1 MSRDRDR
8 HRDRHRDRISRR
20 RFLASSG
27 GVATGAVIAGQVA
40 GTAGKEGTAE
50 GAMTSPGRPGD
61 NPAEGAPQKTAT
73 GRPPRTQD
81 LTVNGS
87 VSPVGVDPDSC
98 SFAWTLDAPGRSVT
112 QAAYHVVVRRTD
124 PGHTGTAWDSGPVDS
139 GQQAFVPYAG
149 PALAAD
155 AAYTWT
161 ARTKTTGGSTGS
173 AGSTG
178 AAGSAGSWGP
188 VSRPASFVT
197 GLRDTDWQVARWLQ
211 PAGASTQPDRVTYLR
226 NDITPPAG
234 VLQRATAYVSA
245 AHTYRLF
252 VNGAAVDAWPSFSY
266 PDEQYVRAIDLTKVL
281 QPGRP
286 QALGVL
292 HRWYGPGQGR
302 PASSPGLILLV
313 SLHYRDGRHVVAGT
327 DGTWRER
334 PAEWLPSPQR
344 NSDVGDFVEW
354 IDGRAHPQGWSS
366 PGYDDSGWTPVTV
379 IGSAGSAPFTH
390 TYAQRTDIEETT
402 VLPVRLH
409 SLAGG
414 SVVADFGAVYA
425 ARPRV
430 QFASGTPG
438 QSVAMRVGYLLDPD
452 GQVSTLHGTQVTN
465 LSFTYIMR
473 QGAQVFEAFTYL
485 GFRYLQID
493 GAGQGLDRGQVAAVA
508 RHTAMPAVPMATFS
522 TGNRTLDAVWR
533 LNARSC
539 LYCSQ
544 EQFVDTPT
552 REKGQFTW
560 DAANESE
567 AIMRCYGDQNLSW
580 QGLRDVMRGQTRYW
594 PDGRTNAVY
603 PNGDGARSFAT
614 FSARYVEWV
623 WRYYTG
629 TGDRAT
635 AMGLS
640 PSVAE
645 VAAWLWSARQGGG
658 TGIGGANGLLYG
670 LGDTSNGDPVYG
682 YDLTVAADT
691 ASNVLAVNAF
701 NRVAQLATVA
711 GDATS
716 SALWRSRASQL
727 TAAINATL
735 RRSDGVYVDGV
746 DANGAQSAH
755 ASQEAN
761 VLPLAYGVVPASDA
775 ARVVAYVAG
784 LGISVEPNHGL
795 ELLRSLAAAG
805 RPDLMVRMLTDTSI
819 PGWAHVVAAGGTFTW
834 EVWRPSDLIGDSMSH
849 GWGSSALVAM
859 QETLLG
865 VTHLEPGPGG
875 AVRLG
880 VAPPATGL
888 PRASGSLP
896 TAAGTTTLSWRRR
909 GSGVALALALPANA
923 SAMVSLP
930 SSDPVGVREGGE
942 PAAKVAGVSLLST
955 DNGQAVLSVGS
966 GNYRFTTT

>member
-1 MSRDRDR
+1 VSRRR
-8 HRDRHRDRISRR
+8 SLSRSRISRR

-27 GVATGAVIAGQVA
+27 GVAAGAVLADAVA
-40 GTAGKEGTAE
+40 HAAATNADTASSPRSAAAVYLVEA
-50 GAMTSPGRPGD
+50 TSSSVV
-61 NPAEGAPQKTAT
+61 
-73 GRPPRTQD
+73 PRTQE

-87 VSPVGVDPDSC
+87 VAPLGVDPDDC
-98 SFAWTLDAPGRSVT
+98 SFAWTLQALGRNVT
-112 QAAYHVVVRRTD
+112 QSAYQVTVRRTD
-124 PGHTGTAWDSGPVDS
+124 PGHAGTVWDSGPVDS
-139 GQQAFVPYAG
+139 AQQAFVPYAG

-155 AAYTWT
+155 AAYAWT
-161 ARTKTTGGSTGS
+161 VRAKAT
-173 AGSTG
+173 ADQ
-178 AAGSAGSWGP
+178 WGP
-188 VSRPASFVT
+188 TSRPAPFVT
-197 GLRDTDWQVARWLQ
+197 GLRDTDWQSASWLQ
-211 PAGASTQPDRVTYLR
+211 PAGASTGADRVTYLR
-226 NDITPPAG
+226 KEITAPG
-234 VLQRATAYVSA
+234 GGTIQRATAYVSA

-252 VNGAAVDAWPSFSY
+252 VNGVAVDAWPSFSY
-266 PDEQYVRAIDLTKVL
+266 PDEQYVRAVDLTRAL
-281 QPGRP
+281 RPGHAN
-286 QALGVL
+286 ALGVL

-302 PASSPGLILLV
+302 PASAPGLLFLV
-313 SLHYRDGRHVVAGT
+313 SLRYQDGRHVLSGT
-327 DGTWRER
+327 DGTWREH
-334 PAEWLPSPQR
+334 PAEWLPAPQR

-354 IDGRAHPQGWSS
+354 IDGRAYPEGWSS
-366 PGYDDSGWTPVTV
+366 PGFDDSDWSPATV
-379 IGSAGSAPFTH
+379 IGPAGSAPFTY
-390 TYAQRTDIEETT
+390 TYTQRTDIAETP

-409 SLAGG
+409 SLPNGA
-414 SVVADFGAVYA
+414 VVADFGAVYA

-430 QFASGTPG
+430 EFASGTPG
-438 QSVAMRVGYLLDPD
+438 QTVDLRVGFLLDPD
-452 GQVSTLHGTQVTN
+452 GQVSTLHGTQGTN

-473 QGAQVFEAFTYL
+473 AGEQTFEAFTYL

-493 GAGQGLDRGQVAAVA
+493 GGGQGLSRGQVAALA

-522 TGNRTLDAVWR
+522 TGNRMLDAVWR

-560 DAANESE
+560 DASNESE

-580 QGLRDVMRGQTRYW
+580 QGLRDVTRGQARYW

-614 FSARYVEWV
+614 FSARYVEWL

-635 AMGLS
+635 AVGLY
-640 PSVAE
+640 PSVTK
-645 VAAWLWSARQGGG
+645 VALWLWSARQN
-658 TGIGGANGLLYG
+658 ANGLLYG
-670 LGDTSNGDPVYG
+670 LGDTSNGDPAYG
-682 YDLTVAADT
+682 YDFAVAADT

-701 NRVAQLATVA
+701 NRVAQLGTVA
-711 GDATS
+711 GDAAGT
-716 SALWRSRASQL
+716 ALGTGLWQSRATQL

-746 DANGAQSAH
+746 DASGAQSGH

-761 VLPLAYGVVPASDA
+761 ALALAYGVVPAA
-775 ARVVAYVAG
+775 EVAHVASYVAG

-795 ELLRSLAAAG
+795 ELLRGLAAAG
-805 RPDLMVRMLTDTSI
+805 RPDTVVRTLTDASI

-865 VTHLEPGPGG
+865 VTRLEPGPDGT
-875 AVRLG
+875 VRLA
-880 VAPPATGL
+880 VAPPTSGL

-896 TAAGTTTLSWRRR
+896 TPAGTVTVSWQRR
-909 GSGVALALALPANA
+909 GAGMALALVVPTNAAAL
-923 SAMVSLP
+923 VQLP
-930 SSDPVGVREGGE
+930 SSDPAAVREDGL
-942 PAAKVAGVSLLST
+942 PAARSTGVTVIST
-955 DNGQAVLSVGS
+955 DNGMAVLSVGS
-966 GNYRFTTT
+966 GSYRFTTS